1 MYIRGVHHVAH
12 YHQTLLMSVGI
23 LVPATSLTHQQIV
36 EESKGR
42 LTVSYDELLHRPH
55 PFSNSS
61 SVYDVKLPHEVQG
74 CKTPIDSAQ
83 AEVLSDMCFQGVFGL
98 HRSQQGI
105 GVCQFV
111 TNLPVPCKPYV
122 TQLRMRLQP
131 AQLTS
136 ATFLM

>member
-1 MYIRGVHHVAH
+1 MYTEGVHHVAH
-12 YHQTLLMSVGI
+12 YHQNLLMSVGI
-23 LVPATSLTHQQIV
+23 LAPATTVTHQQIA
-36 EESKGR
+36 EATKGQ
-42 LTVSYDELLHRPH
+42 LTVSYDQLLYRPH
-55 PFSNSS
+55 PFNNSS
-61 SVYDVKLPHEVQG
+61 SIYNVKLSHEVQG
-74 CKTPIDSAQ
+74 CKAPIDSAQ

-98 HRSQQGI
+98 HRSHQGI

-111 TNLPVPCKPYV
+111 KKLPVPCNLYV